1 MIGTSIIL
9 VISPVLFW
17 LSFWVEL
24 ANMQLL
30 NSLLAESSNAPAHQQ
45 KAQIASGINVSNA
58 ASECLTVDPPLYL
71 YFFFLSLFF
80 PSFFDVNSHHLFFC
94 LLLLFCDSL
103 LVRKKGFFYQVS
115 ENGYVYCFFRITA
128 RLRLPDH

>member
-9 VISPVLFW
+9 VISPVLFS

-24 ANMQLL
+24 ANIQLL

-80 PSFFDVNSHHLFFC
+80 PSFFDVNSHHLFFFVC
-94 LLLLFCDSL
+94 CFCSVIL
-103 LVRKKGFFYQVS
+103 
-115 ENGYVYCFFRITA
+115 CW
-128 RLRLPDH
+128 